1 MKEQREEQ
9 LESELV
15 EEQPTPLE
23 DQVESPGQQDDSVS
37 PKKKELSKAR
47 RIWRTFLIWLT
58 LIALSFL
65 AGVLS
70 LNFIRYQPTLED
82 LTHSYQDVAS
92 LEKQVSDLSAQLNSA
107 VEKADSLQGAETH
120 RNFLQVQL
128 DISNARLAL
137 ANGDV
142 STARAALSGTTYG
155 LESLV
160 TEIEKVDAGLADSLP
175 KRLSLVINGLE
186 DNLNNAVVDLGLLA
200 VDLQDLI
207 KIIYDE

>member
-1 MKEQREEQ
+1 MEEQREEQ
-9 LESELV
+9 LESEPV
-15 EEQPTPLE
+15 EEQPAPLE
-23 DQVESPGQQDDSVS
+23 ERDESPVQQDDSVS

-58 LIALSFL
+58 VIALSFL
-65 AGVLS
+65 TGVLS

-82 LTHSYQDVAS
+82 LTQSYQDVAR

-107 VEKADSLQGAETH
+107 VKKADSLQGAETH

-137 ANGDV
+137 TNGDV
-142 STARAALSGTTYG
+142 SAARAALSGTTYG